1 MTATLLTRPPQSTLA
16 TQLRDTVGVWSRSQ
30 YELVML
36 AAEFADSGEWV
47 LDGSPTAASWLS
59 DVADVEACTTREWI
73 RIGRCL
79 RDLHASAAAFEAG
92 ELSYS
97 KIRTLSRIATIENEA
112 ELVAL
117 AKSVPASDLGRA
129 IAAWLQQSSDPDALE
144 NYHLM
149 RRSIKWRNDPDG
161 MVNITMRLPPLL
173 AGMFIAVIT
182 SLVMRSKPRRQ
193 ADGSWPT
200 VAQQH
205 ADALEELLSDGAGMV
220 NTEVIVH
227 VRGSGTTMD
236 DGTPI
241 PARSST
247 VLRTRP
253 LSGPCCTT
261 RNVNRSTCLANTVI
275 PPHDKSGW

>member
-1 MTATLLTRPPQSTLA
+1 MGIRRFRSWRIEALTTFRRWAPKRFAVKPPLLQ
-16 TQLRDTVGVWSRSQ
+16 V
-30 YELVML
+30 
-36 AAEFADSGEWV
+36 
-47 LDGSPTAASWLS
+47 
-59 DVADVEACTTREWI
+59 
-73 RIGRCL
+73 
-79 RDLHASAAAFEAG
+79 LHASAAAFEAG

-144 NYHLM
+144 NYHLL

-161 MVNITMRLPPLL
+161 IVSISMRLPPLL
-173 AGMFIAVIT
+173 AGMFIAIIT

-205 ADALEELLSDGAGMV
+205 ADALQELLSEGAGKV

-227 VRGSGTTMD
+227 VRGDGTTMD
-236 DGTPI
+236 DGTPV
-241 PARSST
+241 PAS
-247 VLRTRP
+247 
-253 LSGPCCTT
+253 
-261 RNVNRSTCLANTVI
+261 VI
-275 PPHDKSGW
+275 KRIADAAAIRA